1 MRLLLIFIS
10 IAGLIIGCASSS
22 KNSDK
27 IDSLEHLVAI
37 EQPDDEPNEMAKV
50 YIDSLKTIQHN
61 NTRSLLIHGTFPDG
75 CTKLRAVSHHLDGDS
90 LSMDISAWRNP
101 NMMCTQ
107 ALTPFSYLYDGITEE
122 ELNSHKQIFIN
133 GTPFSLNY
141 E

>member
-1 MRLLLIFIS
+1 M
-10 IAGLIIGCASSS
+10 GCASSS

-27 IDSLEHLVAI
+27 LDSLENLVAL
-37 EQPDDEPNEMAKV
+37 EHPDTEPNEKAKV

-61 NTRSLLIHGTFPDG
+61 NSRALLIHGTFPDG
-75 CTKLRAVSHHLDGDS
+75 CTKLRAVSHHIDGNT

-107 ALTPFSYLYDGITEE
+107 ALTPFSYLYNDLTEK
-122 ELNSHKQIFIN
+122 ELDSHKQIFIN
-133 GTPFSLNY
+133 GTPFDLNY